1 MPAVTSEQVTFGH
14 WLQAAR
20 LKFLPQGI
28 MPVFVAAAVAFSG
41 DTLQPANLVIALLAA
56 AAVQVGLTMFNDTL
70 DFIYGTDHKQTGM
83 KNPFSGGSGVLTSGL
98 IRPKQAFG
106 AILSLYFFALLCTI
120 YLSLEV
126 SIVVFWIALTGAL
139 ISVFYSAKPFRFA
152 YHGIGELTMFLGYGP
167 VITTWAYYIHS
178 AQITGE
184 ILLIGAVPG
193 LLMWTMILINEIP
206 DYEEDRAAGKKN
218 IAYRLGPKNT
228 KNLFIASLAA
238 VYVYIAVL
246 LITGVL
252 PPLSALAFLGAPL
265 AVAAAVAAN
274 RHYRDPIKIA
284 TANRF
289 MIYIYSLTT
298 AAVAIGFL
306 V

>member
-1 MPAVTSEQVTFGH
+1 MPAVTSEQITFGH

-70 DFIYGTDHKQTGM
+70 DFIYGTDRKQTGM

-98 IRPKQAFG
+98 IRPKQAFS
-106 AILSLYFFALLCTI
+106 AILALYFFALLCTV

-289 MIYIYSLTT
+289 MVYIYSLTT
-298 AAVAIGFL
+298 TAVAIGFF

>member
-1 MPAVTSEQVTFGH
+1 MPAVTSEQITFGH

-28 MPVFVAAAVAFSG
+28 MPVLLAGAVAFSG

-70 DFIYGTDHKQTGM
+70 DFIYGTDRKQTGM

-98 IRPKQAFG
+98 IRPKQAFS
-106 AILSLYFFALLCTI
+106 AILALYFFALLCTV

-206 DYEEDRAAGKKN
+206 DYEEDRAAG
-218 IAYRLGPKNT
+218 IFCLRWLSQG
-228 KNLFIASLAA
+228 FSRQSLPSMTSSP
-238 VYVYIAVL
+238 V
-246 LITGVL
+246 
-252 PPLSALAFLGAPL
+252 S
-265 AVAAAVAAN
+265 
-274 RHYRDPIKIA
+274 
-284 TANRF
+284 
-289 MIYIYSLTT
+289 S
-298 AAVAIGFL
+298 
-306 V
+306 